1 MFDKLNFLTAG
12 MPLTTGKG
20 GYSRAFKI
28 LKEMELDG
36 MELEFVHG
44 VRMNDDTRSL
54 VKEERK
60 SKNLIL
66 TCHAPFYVNLNARE
80 EEKVDASVQRIFETA
95 AAARDTGAFSIT
107 FHAAY
112 YLGQEKELVYN
123 QVKAQIARL
132 VKLMKKEKFKVW
144 IRPETTGKAT
154 QWGDLD
160 EIIAEVKAEENKEQA
175 KMYTNDIRIGNTV
188 TINDNARIYVT
199 AMDAINEINQYR
211 PREENTGKDRVV
223 TGVTVDVEGNR
234 VNLFANQE
242 NVNEQIDTLVNG
254 GGKIVSVL
262 TSIKDDLPEFNEG
275 SMLSANEINDK
286 SEGFYNIN
294 SVNVN
299 TMERMHVR

>member
-1 MFDKLNFLTAG
+1 MKKSDDLNKREVVDKQEEQTKALVVVNNDKKEDKSFTIVNKRK
-12 MPLTTGKG
+12 PEKG
-20 GYSRAFKI
+20 VIKKI
-28 LKEMELDG
+28 RSFIKRNKAMIAAAVMTIVVVANGLFSLPAK
-36 MELEFVHG
+36 G
-44 VRMNDDTRSL
+44 VDKSKVNDDNKTTTS
-54 VKEERK
+54 
-60 SKNLIL
+60 SMSSQ
-66 TCHAPFYVNLNARE
+66 
-80 EEKVDASVQRIFETA
+80 DAMDLFK
-95 AAARDTGAFSIT
+95 DTLP
-107 FHAAY
+107 Y
-112 YLGQEKELVYN
+112 DV
-123 QVKAQIARL
+123 
-132 VKLMKKEKFKVW
+132 
-144 IRPETTGKAT
+144 PEI
-154 QWGDLD
+154 GDLD

-175 KMYTNDIRIGNTV
+175 KMDTNDIRIGNTV